1 MTTALKAVPPI
12 LFCWSM
18 TPEANVGGMAVEI
31 EHFHRCLKTGGLKY
45 TLGSFGSKMAIH
57 TLSSKDD

>member
-1 MTTALKAVPPI
+1 
-12 LFCWSM
+12 M

-31 EHFHRCLKTGGLKY
+31 EHFHRCLNTGGLKY